1 MNNFNKE
8 LGLRICKLREHR
20 KLTREQLG
28 ELSNISDR
36 FIYDIE
42 TGQKGMSAETL
53 YKLSQAL
60 NVTSDYLLFG
70 LESNNNFNRITGV
83 LSKLNEQD
91 QESIEKIIIE
101 IYKMLSKNN

>member
-20 KLTREQLG
+20 KLTREKLV
-28 ELSNISDR
+28 ELYNISDR